1 MKKQRGDIHQNVC
14 SYPVLEN
21 NDPMLCVC
29 ECKTRTQTGEDNTRK
44 SEKEGGKD
52 RESKV
57 GASTE
62 ICLFLQ
68 ALTLYVN
75 FPK

>member
-21 NDPMLCVC
+21 NDPMLCNC
-29 ECKTRTQTGEDNTRK
+29 ECKTRTQTGVDNKRRG
-44 SEKEGGKD
+44 ENEGGKY
-52 RESKV
+52 RKSKV
-57 GASTE
+57 GACSE
-62 ICLFLQ
+62 ICVFLQ

-75 FPK
+75 LPK